1 MMKRRIE
8 KKLIQWQKRENRKPL
23 LLQGARQVGKTYV
36 LENFG
41 ENRFKTSHYF
51 DLEELKADLS
61 PIFTD
66 SSLKPRQLLNQLS
79 FISGKPFN
87 ISEDILILDEIQSI
101 PRAITALK
109 YFNQQMR
116 ELAVVAAGSNLGV
129 AHANEPF
136 PVGKVDIFHMYPMNF
151 EEFLLGTGEDM
162 ALSFLKSFKGNKTN
176 EMYHK
181 HLFDLLKVYFI
192 TGGMPEVIVQ
202 YNDKKD
208 EPLEALRAVR
218 RLQKQLLLHYESDF
232 SKYAGST
239 NSRHIER
246 IFKAIPLQLSN
257 TQDKR
262 SKKFKFKD
270 VISKGYRSY
279 EDLADPIEWVVKA
292 GLAFK
297 ININLHPSPPVM
309 AGAKENSFKLFLFDI
324 GLLGAMINLS
334 PESIMRYDYGSY
346 KGYFAEN
353 FVLQELISYG
363 FNNFVTWSGRMSE
376 IEFVLELDG
385 NIIPV
390 EVKAGI
396 NTKAKS
402 LLAFINKYRP
412 VFSIKFTGNKFG
424 YDKHRKI
431 YNYPMYM
438 ISKFPELSTP
448 S

>member
-41 ENRFKTSHYF
+41 ENRFNTSHYF

-218 RLQKQLLLHYESDF
+218 RLQKQLLLHYEFCRFKKTEQHAAQAPAPPACKPTGSLR
-232 SKYAGST
+232 AGSAARA
-239 NSRHIER
+239 NLPFEIRFGCFR
-246 IFKAIPLQLSN
+246 QAQALSLPKG
-257 TQDKR
+257 DRRRLR
-262 SKKFKFKD
+262 S
-270 VISKGYRSY
+270 
-279 EDLADPIEWVVKA
+279 
-292 GLAFK
+292 
-297 ININLHPSPPVM
+297 
-309 AGAKENSFKLFLFDI
+309 
-324 GLLGAMINLS
+324 
-334 PESIMRYDYGSY
+334 
-346 KGYFAEN
+346 
-353 FVLQELISYG
+353 
-363 FNNFVTWSGRMSE
+363 
-376 IEFVLELDG
+376 LDH
-385 NIIPV
+385 
-390 EVKAGI
+390 
-396 NTKAKS
+396 
-402 LLAFINKYRP
+402 
-412 VFSIKFTGNKFG
+412 VFSVIRLF
-424 YDKHRKI
+424 
-431 YNYPMYM
+431 
-438 ISKFPELSTP
+438 
-448 S
+448 